1 MADKKEQT
9 TYIVLVND
17 PDGVND
23 LLWKELGTVDA
34 SSQASAK
41 RQALAQYKPE
51 GGTVV
56 AVPSR
61 SWEPEDL
68 KPKLS
73 FA

>member
-9 TYIVLVND
+9 EYIVLVSTSEST
-17 PDGVND
+17 
-23 LLWKELGTVDA
+23 WEELGKVRG
-34 SSQASAK
+34 SQASAK
-41 RQALAQYKPE
+41 RQALALYKPE

-73 FA
+73 FG

>member
-1 MADKKEQT
+1 MADKKEAT
-9 TYIVLVND
+9 EYIVLLQAA
-17 PDGVND
+17 PGGP
-23 LLWKELGTVDA
+23 WTELGTVRGTQ
-34 SSQASAK
+34 SSAK
-41 RQALAQYKPE
+41 RQALAEYHPE

-73 FA
+73 FG

>member
-1 MADKKEQT
+1 MADKKEAT
-9 TYIVLVND
+9 EYIVLISEDERGGWRV
-17 PDGVND
+17 
-23 LLWKELGTVDA
+23 LGTVRGTQ
-34 SSQASAK
+34 SSAK
-41 RQALAQYKPE
+41 RQALALYKPE

-73 FA
+73 FG

>member
-9 TYIVLVND
+9 SYIVLVSED
-17 PDGVND
+17 DEGGWRV
-23 LLWKELGTVDA
+23 LGKVTAAGA
-34 SSQASAK
+34 STAK

>member
-9 TYIVLVND
+9 EYVILIQT
-17 PDGVND
+17 DGAPNA
-23 LLWKELGTVDA
+23 WTELGTVKA
-34 SSQASAK
+34 SSQAAAK
-41 RQALAQYKPE
+41 RQGLAQFHSE

>member
-9 TYIVLVND
+9 EYIVLCATSE
-17 PDGVND
+17 GV
-23 LLWKELGTVDA
+23 WEELGRVRG
-34 SSQASAK
+34 SQSSAK
-41 RQALAQYKPE
+41 RQALAQFKPE

>member
-9 TYIVLVND
+9 TYIVLCATSESV
-17 PDGVND
+17 
-23 LLWKELGTVDA
+23 WEELGTTTA
-34 SSQASAK
+34 SSQAAAK

>member
-1 MADKKEQT
+1 VLIET
-9 TYIVLVND
+9 TEGD
-17 PDGVND
+17 
-23 LLWKELGTVDA
+23 WSKLGTLAA
-34 SSQASAK
+34 SSQAAAK
-41 RQALAQYKPE
+41 RQALAQWHST

-73 FA
+73 FG